1 MIKVNFVYLYL
12 PPESNLPSFLHPQ
25 EYETNLSMKE
35 MVSKGQRETVAATGE
50 QAVVQC
56 KLDRICEN
64 INLAKIAE
72 EMVSWEKY
80 APYCGLSLAEEMEI
94 KENCRQYGVQ
104 KRRMLQ
110 RWKARSGKDATY
122 RNLAEIFERVE
133 DQTLANFVLKLAQD
147 QRKIELNNRSI
158 RRWDLVKYLI
168 PALIALIAVIA
179 AICYTHQPAKYS
191 LSKDYTQYVDKVK
204 QRYKKHLPDVAQS
217 FWLPAN
223 MHTFIQL
230 SLTRQDKPR
239 VPKVDQYSANERMV
253 SEPSM
258 TFDDLLSEID
268 ASPGSRILVRGQPGI
283 GKTTLLQ
290 MITRSWAHDKAL
302 SSCWI
307 LLHIVLRDLVLL
319 QHAPNLTTFLSF
331 VGSTMLPPDI
341 ETHVLESDG
350 KGLCFI
356 ADGLDEYPAGYED
369 KTNFIFQLI
378 GEQRTNIKLPQSTI
392 VISSRPEVASR
403 VWDMFDKRVEVLGFG
418 DDQIDEYIQAKYSKD
433 KSFSKY
439 LDDHPHIKHT
449 CYSPLHLAM
458 MVYLKDSLLD
468 NLPET
473 ETEIY
478 EQFIIHTIIR
488 DFCKDPTS
496 SCSRKNTFPTFL
508 NNINES
514 SSLLFHIAKLAYSGI
529 QKRQS
534 IFTEVESVLQRT
546 NTSLLVVDK
555 MNVLQPATYSFPHL
569 TIQEFLAAFY
579 FNTYLNQT
587 EQKRVLVEYS
597 KQRIRYRDDDV
608 YWVFW
613 RFCCGLKRNE
623 NQTPFLEFFNLLYQ
637 YNNES
642 ELPYHCAH
650 EAQSVIASQQLI
662 NFTKG
667 IAKLSLETYY
677 DTASFI
683 FVAVSAAQNLHEI
696 SSYFVRFPKVLLHK
710 LCDATTVYSQLR
722 RIDLHIPP
730 SNVGCLLQKSP
741 NLESLRVFGSLDWY
755 RLQSE
760 DAAALVLPPYG
771 TTLLNIR
778 HIHLKG
784 LKIGDKGVKKLSQLL
799 QDSIILETLSL
810 QANYITD
817 NGASA
822 IVDLM
827 KALPHLQHVYL
838 DFNHIGDK
846 GVETLSQLLQDSRF
860 LETLSLCTNGITDN
874 GASAIA
880 DLVKALPHLQHVV
893 LYGNHIGGRGAALLW
908 NQSIHKCC
916 NLNLDENIIGD
927 DTPDAFISTL
937 SDTVNNGYERNKSCQ
952 LEVRMFGNKFLCSDL
967 RDILTISKK
976 LPKGVTL
983 KIGSHCLN
991 MTEKILNRIGFH
1003 LGKKYHP
1010 VKAEFRRKFYAVF
1023 TLHIFCSTRTKLWGL
1038 LYFVLSL
1045 FMSLLSSFDYF
1056 VRVDYFIFIVSLL
1069 WTWIVVGRLFFCVAL
1084 KLLPKGP
1091 QGWALFTII
1100 PAVVELYF
1108 IYPTAP
1114 DCFSIYIFFILGYVL
1129 FRLILFPLKY
1139 LSICCSKFYGRLWSY
1154 VGYEFFMEVL
1164 KIGLHC

>member
-1 MIKVNFVYLYL
+1 MEPHNQDQGVTEPHN
-12 PPESNLPSFLHPQ
+12 Q
-25 EYETNLSMKE
+25 D
-35 MVSKGQRETVAATGE
+35 QRETEPHNQDQGE
-50 QAVVQC
+50 TEPHNQ
-56 KLDRICEN
+56 
-64 INLAKIAE
+64 
-72 EMVSWEKY
+72 
-80 APYCGLSLAEEMEI
+80 
-94 KENCRQYGVQ
+94 
-104 KRRMLQ
+104 
-110 RWKARSGKDATY
+110 
-122 RNLAEIFERVE
+122 
-133 DQTLANFVLKLAQD
+133 DQGETEPHNQD
-147 QRKIELNNRSI
+147 QRETEPHNQDQGETPPPNCKQKLVI
-158 RRWDLVKYLI
+158 RFLALIVLIVLIAGLLTIGYNQSHQPVKYL
-168 PALIALIAVIA
+168 PKNCTLYA
-179 AICYTHQPAKYS
+179 
-191 LSKDYTQYVDKVK
+191 DKVK
-204 QRYKKHLPDVAQS
+204 QRYNKHLPDVAQS

-223 MHTFIQL
+223 MATFIRL
-230 SLTRQDKPR
+230 SLTRRDKPR

-268 ASPGSRILVRGQPGI
+268 ASPGSRIIVHGQPGI

-290 MITRSWAHDKAL
+290 RITRSWAHDRAL

-331 VGSTMLPPDI
+331 MGNTWLPPDI
-341 ETHVLESDG
+341 ETHVFESDG

-418 DDQIDEYIQAKYSKD
+418 DDQIDEYIQAKYGED
-433 KSFSKY
+433 KSFSSY

-449 CYSPLHLAM
+449 CYIPLHLAM
-458 MVYLKDSLLD
+458 LVYLKDSLLD

-496 SCSRKNTFPTFL
+496 SCSRKNTFPTSL
-508 NNINES
+508 NNLNES

-534 IFTEVESVLQRT
+534 IFTEVESALQCT

-608 YWVFW
+608 DRVFW

-637 YNNES
+637 YNNRS

-677 DTASFI
+677 DTASFA
-683 FVAVSAAQNLHEI
+683 FVAVSAAQNLQGI
-696 SSYFVRFPKVLLHK
+696 SSYFVWFPRVLLHK
-710 LCDATTVYSQLR
+710 LCNATTVYSQLR
-722 RIDLHIPP
+722 RVQLRLIEP
-730 SNVGCLLQKSP
+730 SNIGCLLQKSP
-741 NLESLRVFGSLDWY
+741 NLESLRVFGSLYWDK
-755 RLQSE
+755 LQSE
-760 DAAALVLPPYG
+760 DAAALVLPPNG

-778 HIHLKG
+778 DIHLNR
-784 LKIGDKGVKKLSQLL
+784 LNIGDKGVKELSQLL

-810 QANYITD
+810 QANYISHK
-817 NGASA
+817 GASA

-827 KALPHLQHVYL
+827 KALPHLQHVNL
-838 DFNHIGDK
+838 DFNHVGGRGAEK
-846 GVETLSQLLQDSRF
+846 LSQLLQDSIY
-860 LETLSLCTNGITDN
+860 LETISLGDNHIGDN

-880 DLVKALPHLQHVV
+880 DLMKALPHLQHVV
-893 LYGNHIGGRGAALLW
+893 LYHNHIGGRGAALLW

-927 DTPDAFISTL
+927 DRPDAFISTL

-952 LEVRMFGNKFLCSDL
+952 LKVRMFGNKFLYSDL

-983 KIGSHCLN
+983 KTDSPCLKMSEKILKRIEHFLGKN
-991 MTEKILNRIGFH
+991 HPPNEAVLQWIYDVVCTFHIEKILNRIGYHFRE
-1003 LGKKYHP
+1003 KYHP
-1010 VKAEFRRKFYAVF
+1010 GKGWFRRSFYGF
-1023 TLHIFCSTRTKLWGL
+1023 CTLGIFYSTRSLRWGL

-1045 FMSLLSSFDYF
+1045 FMSILSSFNYL
-1056 VRVDYFIFIVSLL
+1056 VQVDDFIFILSLL
-1069 WTWIVVGRLFFCVAL
+1069 WCWIVMGRCIFCVSL
-1084 KLLPKGP
+1084 KLLSNRPH
-1091 QGWALFTII
+1091 GWAVFTII
-1100 PAVVELYF
+1100 PGVVRLYF
-1108 IYPTAP
+1108 IHFGVIY
-1114 DCFSIYIFFILGYVL
+1114 CVFIYIFLILGYVL

-1139 LSICCSKFYGRLWSY
+1139 LSVCCSKFYGRLWSY
-1154 VGYEFFMEVL
+1154 VGYEFF
-1164 KIGLHC
+1164 